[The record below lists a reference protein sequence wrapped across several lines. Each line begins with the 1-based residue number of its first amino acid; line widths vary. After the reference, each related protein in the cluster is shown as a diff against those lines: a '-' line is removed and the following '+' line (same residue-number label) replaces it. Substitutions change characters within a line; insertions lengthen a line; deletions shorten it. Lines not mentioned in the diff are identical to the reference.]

1 MSNILITGASGF
13 IGSFIAEEALRRGL
27 ETWVAVRKSTNRQY
41 LQDKRLHFIELDLN
55 SVEQMQQAMQGHH
68 WHYVVHAAGATKCL
82 HEQDFFR
89 TNTEGTRCFLS
100 ALQQT
105 AGWPQM
111 LVFVSSLSIFG
122 ACREQQPYQEIRDD
136 DTPQPNTAYGRSKL
150 EAEAILSRMASQS
163 PDTSVN
169 GQRSMV
175 NGQCSM
181 VNGQRPYIVL
191 RPTGVYGPR
200 EKDYF
205 LMADSIKKH
214 IDFAVGYKKQDIT
227 FVYVQDLVQA
237 VFLALEKGGETDSD
251 DRPTEAARQLWGR
264 KYFVSDGLVYDSTD
278 FSDLLRQALGHPWML
293 RLRAPL
299 WMLWLIC
306 KMGGFI
312 GRMTGKMSALNDDK
326 YHILSQRNWRCDIA
340 PIERD
345 LGYRPEYPLQRGVP
359 LAVRWYKENG
369 WL

>member
-1 MSNILITGASGF
+1 MSKSILITGASGF
-13 IGSFIAEEALRRGL
+13 IGSFIAEEALRRGM
-27 ETWVAVRKSTNRQY
+27 ETWVAVRRTTNRQY
-41 LQDKRLHFIELDLN
+41 LQDKRLHFIELDL
-55 SVEQMQQAMQGHH
+55 SSTDQMQQAMQGRH

-82 HEQDFFR
+82 HEQDFYR
-89 TNTEGTRCFLS
+89 TNTEGTRCLLS

-111 LVFVSSLSIFG
+111 LVFISSLSVFG
-122 ACREQQPYQEIRDD
+122 ACREQQPYQEISEQ

-150 EAEAILSRMASQS
+150 EAEAILDSAAQ
-163 PDTSVN
+163 TG
-169 GQRSMV
+169 GQ
-175 NGQCSM
+175 GL
-181 VNGQRPYIVL
+181 RPYITL

-237 VFLALEKGGETDSD
+237 VFLAIEKGGDTDAD
-251 DRPTEAARQLWGR
+251 GQPTEAARRLWGR
-264 KYFVSDGLVYDSTD
+264 KYFVSDGQVYDSTD
-278 FSDLLRQALGHPWML
+278 FSDLLRDALGRPWML

-299 WMLWLIC
+299 WLLWAIC

-312 GRMTGKMSALNDDK
+312 GRKTGKMSALNDDK
-326 YHILSQRNWRCDIA
+326 YHILRQRNWRCDIKPA
-340 PIERD
+340 ERE
-345 LGYRPEYPLQRGVP
+345 LGYKPLYPLQRGVP
-359 LAVRWYKENG
+359 LAVSWYKENG